1 MISKWAPHWL
11 TSLFAGRSV
20 ITPAGT
26 AGGSPLKVPDR
37 SIFDFGMFVIAVE
50 MGGENPFQSFPALV
64 VVS

>member
-1 MISKWAPHWL
+1 MVTDIKSY
-11 TSLFAGRSV
+11 
-20 ITPAGT
+20 AGT
-26 AGGSPLKVPDR
+26 ADGSPLKVPDR